1 MQTSVLPVTIT
12 DRIDGIIRNF
22 VWGGSLTKSK
32 VHLLAWDSICRP
44 KDQGGL
50 GLRKA
55 RELNQAYLMKLGW
68 TILNSPDKLWVQVM
82 TNKYLKDTSEGL
94 QLRRKTGG
102 SALWRGI
109 RTVWHDLRG
118 ACQQLVR
125 NGKDTLFWSSRWL
138 DSDIILA
145 DHAIVDLSDEDL
157 QLSVSEA
164 KGEDGNWDWELLR
177 RYLPP
182 RIVGLVAGMEPPSD
196 NLGEDEIIWGPD
208 PRGKFTLKSA
218 YDILDSIGHHTDQD
232 IWRIVWRWMGPSRV
246 RHFLWLVAHDRIL
259 TNAERRRRH
268 LTDVAACQRCR
279 AGIEDTLH
287 VVRDCKLA
295 REVWPL
301 FIPPDLASHFFS
313 DSLQVWLKTG
323 LLHKDFGLTFGIIIW
338 ILWKARNEA
347 IFEDKLVTCDQLRL
361 RVLYWI
367 AGVRETMKADSQV
380 ASRGASRHV
389 EAHIGWKAGP
399 QDCITINTDGSV
411 LSPQSQAAAGGI
423 LRNHVGQPIHTFA
436 ANLGR
441 CSIMR
446 AELRAAQFG
455 LMIAWDRGFR
465 RIHLQLDSQAAISA
479 IRGGQDEDSR
489 HSRTLDSINE
499 LLCRA
504 WDVTI
509 SHTFRE
515 GNTVANLLA
524 HHGHSL
530 DFGLHIDCMYP
541 NEVDRAIWHDHV
553 GTCFPRLIY
562 MND

>member
-12 DRIDGIIRNF
+12 DRIDAIIRNF
-22 VWGGSLTKSK
+22 IWGGSLTKSK
-32 VHLLAWDSICRP
+32 VHFLAWDRICRP

-109 RTVWHDLRG
+109 RAVWHDLRG
-118 ACQQLVR
+118 ACQQL
-125 NGKDTLFWSSRWL
+125 
-138 DSDIILA
+138 
-145 DHAIVDLSDEDL
+145 
-157 QLSVSEA
+157 LSVSEA
-164 KGEDGNWDWELLR
+164 RGDDGNWDWELLR
-177 RYLPP
+177 RFLPP
-182 RIVGLVAGMEPPSD
+182 RIIGLVAGMEPPSD
-196 NLGEDEIIWGPD
+196 NLGEDGIIWGPD

-232 IWRIVWRWMGPSRV
+232 IWRIVWRWTGPSR
-246 RHFLWLVAHDRIL
+246 
-259 TNAERRRRH
+259 
-268 LTDVAACQRCR
+268 
-279 AGIEDTLH
+279 
-287 VVRDCKLA
+287 LA
-295 REVWPL
+295 RDVE
-301 FIPPDLASHFFS
+301 LALKTPSTS
-313 DSLQVWLKTG
+313 SEIAWLKAG
-323 LLHKDFGLTFGIIIW
+323 LQHKDFGLTFGIIIW

-380 ASRGASRHV
+380 ASRGAPRRV

-423 LRNHVGQPIHTFA
+423 LRNNVGQPIHTFA
-436 ANLGR
+436 AKLGR
-441 CSIMR
+441 CSIM
-446 AELRAAQFG
+446 
-455 LMIAWDRGFR
+455 GFR

-489 HSRTLDSINE
+489 HSRTLNSINE

-515 GNTVANLLA
+515 GNTVADLLA

-530 DFGLHIDCMYP
+530 DFGLHID
-541 NEVDRAIWHDHV
+541 
-553 GTCFPRLIY
+553 
-562 MND
+562 